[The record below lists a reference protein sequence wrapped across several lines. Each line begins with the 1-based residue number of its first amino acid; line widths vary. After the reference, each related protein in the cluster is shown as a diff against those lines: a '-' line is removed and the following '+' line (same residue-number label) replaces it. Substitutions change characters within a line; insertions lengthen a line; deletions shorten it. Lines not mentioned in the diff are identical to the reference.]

1 MAMEKERIEKFRYQ
15 QRAKE
20 LEKAVTPF
28 LKVRFQNVLEAPIGH
43 LIIHRHLIGREHFLK
58 FIISTIWIMTLI

>member
-1 MAMEKERIEKFRYQ
+1 MAMEKERVENFRYQ

-28 LKVRFQNVLEAPIGH
+28 LKVRFQNVLQALIGH
-43 LIIHRHLIGREHFLK
+43 LVIQPSFDWLRALF
-58 FIISTIWIMTLI
+58 

>member
-1 MAMEKERIEKFRYQ
+1 MEKERVENFRYQ

-28 LKVRFQNVLEAPIGH
+28 LKVRFQNVLQALIGH
-43 LIIHRHLIGREHFLK
+43 LVIQPSFDRTRALF
-58 FIISTIWIMTLI
+58 

>member
-1 MAMEKERIEKFRYQ
+1 MAMEKERVEKFRYQ

-28 LKVRFQNVLEAPIGH
+28 LKVRFQNVPQAH
-43 LIIHRHLIGREHFLK
+43 YLIIQPSFDWTRALF
-58 FIISTIWIMTLI
+58 

>member
-1 MAMEKERIEKFRYQ
+1 MEKERVENFRYQ

-28 LKVRFQNVLEAPIGH
+28 LKVRFQNLIQALIGH
-43 LIIHRHLIGREHFLK
+43 LVIQPSFNWFLN
-58 FIISTIWIMTLI
+58 FQISTIWIMTLI